1 MSVDEELMLLMIPGP
16 VPVHPRVYRAMS
28 RVLYG
33 HRTKEYQS
41 QYKDTV
47 ELLKRLLHTKH
58 DLYLFAGSGT
68 AAMEAAIVNVL
79 EPGDKVLNVVNGKF
93 SERWYELAN
102 AYGVEATQMEYE
114 YGLAA
119 DPEAIGEALEA
130 DDDIKAVTIC
140 HNETSTAVLNPA
152 EEIGRIVR
160 KHDRLLIVDGITS
173 VGGDYVY
180 PDKWDFDV
188 LVTGS
193 QKCLGVPPGLGAIW
207 VGSRGWEKINSRKR
221 KHPSYYF
228 DLLKAKKRYD
238 GSGDSPFTSAVSL
251 LYGLHESL
259 TIMFEEGYKQR
270 VERHRR
276 LGRITR
282 AGYLGMG
289 LELLADPDY
298 YSNTV
303 TAVKYPQGIKDSEF
317 RGLIRRF
324 GILIAG
330 GQGPVKGKIF
340 RTNHMN
346 ICVERDVLTTMALVE
361 VTLKQLGFPV
371 SLGSGVSAAQEQLL
385 KEVD

>member
-1 MSVDEELMLLMIPGP
+1 M
-16 VPVHPRVYRAMS
+16 
-28 RVLYG
+28 
-33 HRTKEYQS
+33 
-41 QYKDTV
+41 
-47 ELLKRLLHTKH
+47 
-58 DLYLFAGSGT
+58 
-68 AAMEAAIVNVL
+68 
-79 EPGDKVLNVVNGKF
+79 
-93 SERWYELAN
+93 
-102 AYGVEATQMEYE
+102 
-114 YGLAA
+114 
-119 DPEAIGEALEA
+119 
-130 DDDIKAVTIC
+130 
-140 HNETSTAVLNPA
+140 
-152 EEIGRIVR
+152 
-160 KHDRLLIVDGITS
+160 
-173 VGGDYVY
+173 
-180 PDKWDFDV
+180 
-188 LVTGS
+188 
-193 QKCLGVPPGLGAIW
+193 
-207 VGSRGWEKINSRKR
+207 
-221 KHPSYYF
+221 
-228 DLLKAKKRYD
+228 KKRYD
-238 GSGDSPFTSAVSL
+238 GSGDSPFTSAISL

-317 RGLIRRF
+317 RGLIRQF
-324 GILIAG
+324 GVLIAG

-346 ICVERDVLTTMALVE
+346 ICTERDVLTTMALVE